1 MSDKLDNFL
10 KELQDQIYDETL
22 RDYGQKAFDRWVDPP
37 CMYPMENPDAHGRI
51 KGSCGDTMNIFLK
64 FREGAVVEASFTT
77 DGCGPSMI
85 CGSLAAELAI
95 GKGFEELKQI
105 TAKTILEA
113 VGSLPEEDQHC
124 ASLAANTL
132 QMAHY
137 RYFDQ
142 DGRK

>member
-37 CMYPMENPDAHGRI
+37 CMYPMENPDAQGRI

-64 FREGAVVEASFTT
+64 FREGKVVEASFTT

-95 GKGFEELKQI
+95 GKGFEELKKI
-105 TAKTILEA
+105 TAETILEA
-113 VGSLPEEDQHC
+113 VGGLPEEDQHC

-142 DGRK
+142 DGPE